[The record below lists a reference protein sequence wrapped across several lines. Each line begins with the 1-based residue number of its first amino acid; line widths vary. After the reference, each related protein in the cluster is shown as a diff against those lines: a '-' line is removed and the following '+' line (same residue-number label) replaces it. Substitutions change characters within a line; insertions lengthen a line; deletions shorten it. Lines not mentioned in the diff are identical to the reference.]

1 MFSHTAKGQAYNLP
15 LLSCFLGDKEL
26 PRLIDFELL
35 TDAVIGKRTVGF
47 GWYAG
52 VAGVFEAL
60 SSMAHSHLE
69 FGVASPFLVRLIELC
84 FKHRLHLHFSLL
96 QDHILNR
103 LWIIY
108 EKLCMLLER
117 ELLQKVLRK
126 H

>member
-1 MFSHTAKGQAYNLP
+1 MTKNCPASLTLK
-15 LLSCFLGDKEL
+15 
-26 PRLIDFELL
+26 LL